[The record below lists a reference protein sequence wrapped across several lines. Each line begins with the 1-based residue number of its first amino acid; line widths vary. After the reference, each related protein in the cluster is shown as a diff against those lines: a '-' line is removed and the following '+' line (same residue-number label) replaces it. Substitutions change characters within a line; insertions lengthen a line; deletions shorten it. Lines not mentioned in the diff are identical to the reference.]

1 MLQLLNWFQTTYP
14 QLKHALLEC
23 HHNFDDNETNPYH
36 VEGDC
41 WSHTMMVCKIAQL
54 KEFDKVVQ
62 VAALLHDI
70 GKPHSRQINPL
81 NNHVQFFGHEEL
93 SAKMAIPL
101 LEALIEKKMI
111 TSKESE
117 EILKLIAFHG
127 YLYRYDE
134 EKIYEKFKDDIELF
148 KHLVELT
155 ICDDLG
161 RFSEGMGKNSLDTNA
176 IISKIEEYNTY

>member
-14 QLKHALLEC
+14 HLKQALLAC
-23 HHNFDDNETNPYH
+23 HHNFDDSETNPYH

-54 KEFDKVVQ
+54 KGYDKVVQ

-70 GKPHSRQINPL
+70 GKPNSRKINPL

-93 SAKMAIPL
+93 SATMAEPL
-101 LEALIEKKMI
+101 VADLVERKMI
-111 TSKESE
+111 TVGESK
-117 EILKLIAFHG
+117 EILKLIAFHA
-127 YLYRYDE
+127 YLYKYDE
-134 EKIYEKFKDDIELF
+134 EEIYEKFKDDLELF
-148 KHLVELT
+148 KHLVELAL
-155 ICDDLG
+155 CDDLG

-176 IISKIEEYNTY
+176 IISKIEEYDT